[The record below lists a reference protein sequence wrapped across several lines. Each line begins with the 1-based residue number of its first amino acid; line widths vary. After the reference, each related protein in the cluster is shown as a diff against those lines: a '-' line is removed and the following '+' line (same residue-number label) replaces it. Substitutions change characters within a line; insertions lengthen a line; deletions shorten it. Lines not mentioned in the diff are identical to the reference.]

1 MTPKER
7 ILKAIKHE
15 EPDRVP
21 VANTL
26 AQEAA
31 RLLSTEL
38 NMPYHQVVRWS
49 WNEILAALGND
60 AIFVGATPPADFSV
74 PSYPDGSYS
83 NEWGIRCKYMGGH
96 ETMIEHPLKDIET
109 LDQMTSFFEQHGFP
123 DPEAEGRF
131 DLAKEQ
137 IKKFG
142 ENFAVVGRVK
152 TTMFERSWYMVGMQ
166 KFFLDLALE
175 EEYVFALLDKMI
187 DFHLVIAKNLLDLG
201 CDIILT
207 GDDFG
212 GQQGMLISPDTFRSV
227 FKPRFKKVFDQLR
240 AWNPDIII
248 AYHSCGMVEPII
260 QDFIDIDLDIFQ
272 SLQPIKG
279 MERKKL
285 KGKYGKNLCLWGTLD
300 EQRLL
305 PFGSVGEVREE
316 VKNIIYDMAPGGG
329 FILSAAHNIQGD
341 TPIKN
346 IHAIYETVEKYGE
359 YPIGN

>member
-1 MTPKER
+1 
-7 ILKAIKHE
+7 
-15 EPDRVP
+15 
-21 VANTL
+21 
-26 AQEAA
+26 
-31 RLLSTEL
+31 
-38 NMPYHQVVRWS
+38 
-49 WNEILAALGND
+49 
-60 AIFVGATPPADFSV
+60 
-74 PSYPDGSYS
+74 
-83 NEWGIRCKYMGGH
+83 
-96 ETMIEHPLKDIET
+96 MIEHPLKDIEN
-109 LDQMTSFFEQHGFP
+109 LDQMTSYFEQHGFP

-137 IKKFG
+137 IEKFG
-142 ENFAVVGRVK
+142 EDFAVVGRVK
-152 TTMFERSWYMVGMQ
+152 TTTFERSWYMVGMQ

-285 KGKYGKNLCLWGTLD
+285 KEKYGKNLCLWGTLD